1 MTVFSRWLH
10 SVIFLRG
17 ETQPLSEALQF
28 GTIVGGDAAV
38 AASAKQVKV
47 TVEQVVGKAA
57 GDNKLESERKAERI
71 KDKVHNAIGGFKD
84 TAQREIDVAASS
96 FVPTI

>member
-1 MTVFSRWLH
+1 
-10 SVIFLRG
+10 LRG

-28 GTIVGGDAAV
+28 GTIVGGNAAV

-57 GDNKLESERKAERI
+57 GDNKLESEGKAERI
-71 KDKVHNAIGGFKD
+71 EDKVNNAIGGFKN
-84 TAQREIDVAASS
+84 TAQREIDDVLAPRETGPALSYCS
-96 FVPTI
+96 LAEQTI

>member
-1 MTVFSRWLH
+1 MKPSR
-10 SVIFLRG
+10 FLRRCNSVR
-17 ETQPLSEALQF
+17 LSGVTRQWPR
-28 GTIVGGDAAV
+28 
-38 AASAKQVKV
+38 ASAKQVKV

-71 KDKVHNAIGGFKD
+71 EDKVHNAIGGFKD

>member
-1 MTVFSRWLH
+1 VTVFSRWLH

-28 GTIVGGDAAV
+28 GTIVGGNAAV

-47 TVEQVVGKAA
+47 IEQVVGKAA

-71 KDKVHNAIGGFKD
+71 EDKVHNAIGGFKD

-96 FVPTI
+96 FVPAI

>member
-17 ETQPLSEALQF
+17 ETQLLSEALQF

-57 GDNKLESERKAERI
+57 GDNKLESERKAE
-71 KDKVHNAIGGFKD
+71 G
-84 TAQREIDVAASS
+84 
-96 FVPTI
+96 